1 MKKSVIFLCVLMP
14 VLLVAQVSSWEGKG
28 ISPKGTLF
36 CLNIFVNV
44 IYDIH
49 PEYNQTFTDS
59 TYWAPVTDVALE
71 GINNTSIPK
80 YLLDWMDTMYFRM
93 EPALVFMEKRHL
105 IVCELLEISS

>member
-1 MKKSVIFLCVLMP
+1 MKKISILLCVLMP

-49 PEYNQTFTDS
+49 PEYNQNFVDS
-59 TYWAPVTDVALE
+59 TYWAPVTEVALE

-80 YLLDWMDTMYFRM
+80 YLLD
-93 EPALVFMEKRHL
+93 
-105 IVCELLEISS
+105 